1 VVTEKA
7 KAMKFTRFFSKPDQ
21 PVTEQV
27 EWKTVEIKVPATG
40 EMQAVEVPAGWS
52 DNAAMILVRNYLRK
66 AGVPDKAY
74 YTPDPND
81 VGMPGWL
88 LPGKPNSAAKFG
100 AETSARQVFHRMAGC
115 WTYWGWRSGVFEQA
129 SEPYGG
135 PLKEKFLAEDN
146 ARIFYDECYMMLAKQ
161 VGAPNSPQWFNTGL
175 HWAYGIE
182 GPASGQWAVAEL
194 NGGRSDVPEY
204 DSMFPGGFGL
214 VETTNSYERPQPHAC
229 FIQPV
234 TDDLVNPGGI
244 MDLWLREVRLFKY
257 GSGTGTNFSR
267 VRGRGEPLS
276 GGGKSSGLMSFLRI
290 GDRAAG
296 SIKSGGT
303 CLTGDTPVMTE
314 KGLKP
319 VKNLVG
325 KDFLVFSLN
334 MQTGQVVPKW
344 AVAFES
350 GVKECVRV
358 TTDKGVFEVSY
369 DHPWLT
375 KTNQYVAAS
384 TLRPGDRLSQR
395 QFMHNRDGYPFFQEY
410 HIPSD
415 YNHKGF
421 MLVHRAIARDFKGDI
436 TGKVVHH
443 RKDILNAHPWNLQIK
458 TNSEHARDHS
468 NEAGRRELQRNVG
481 KQVAAKMIEEGTH
494 PFIGKS
500 IPKFGEAN
508 GMHRNS
514 NFWLQVDKVAEY
526 KRKQSELLPESRA
539 REMQVTAVQNKM
551 INLAFQLIAD
561 GYDISTFE
569 LYVKARRKRGGF
581 DGNTTQLREI
591 IDRRFGSYDDF
602 YGELTKSNHKVLDV
616 EPIGSRVVYDVQV
629 RCSSENDRSIRDHH
643 NFAIGSLGA
652 ELGDPWKSYVTFV
665 HNTRRA
671 AKMVIVDAD
680 HPEIEDFVDWK
691 AKEEYKA
698 AAMYVGSRL
707 MKEVAIMPE
716 ITPPALIDRFEHGFL
731 PEILG
736 VDFEGEAIDTVGGQN
751 SNNSVR
757 VTDEF
762 MQRVTNAEPR
772 YDGSWFLKARTTGK
786 TVKTIKA
793 KDLWDRICRAA
804 WACADPGLQFH
815 DTINEWHTC
824 PNDGEINAS
833 NPCSEYMFLDNTAC
847 NLASLNLVSFLD
859 SSGTGEIDLAA
870 FEHATRI
877 WTVVLDI
884 SVTMASFPSREIAL
898 GSYNYR
904 TLGLGYA
911 NLGGL
916 LMRMAIPYDSD
927 EGRALAA
934 ALTALMHF
942 TAYRTSNEMAKELGP
957 FPRWEANKEPMAI
970 VLLNHHT
977 ELMEFEKKTVLFD
990 TVSLIVK
997 RTKEVALSI
1006 EANKGYRNAQVT
1018 LLAPTGTI
1026 HLIMDCDTSG
1036 IEPDFALVKDKNL
1049 AGGGTMK
1056 IVNQSVIVALKR
1068 LGYVNM
1074 AEAESQF
1081 IAYGGSVLP
1090 FVKPEH
1096 LTIFA
1101 TANEIRPMA
1110 HVEMVAAVQPFLSG
1124 AVSKTIN
1131 MPNNS
1136 TVEDVS
1142 HVYRRSW
1149 ELGLKAV
1156 ALYRDGCKLSQ
1167 PLSASKPKPKDYVD
1181 WTGTGKA
1188 VVKTMKDVVNKIWN
1202 EPTSESSS
1210 EMFTKLSNLNRG
1222 QHEYLPW
1229 RREKGYTQKAKIG
1242 DSTLFWRVSEYDDG
1256 RPGEVFIE
1264 LAHEGSTLRA
1274 MANCVAIAI
1283 SIGLQHGTPLEQLV
1297 DKFLHTKFEPD
1308 GIVEGHDKI
1317 KFASS
1322 IADLIAKD
1330 LAITYL
1336 GWDHLAHV
1344 AGTVEPVLRSVGA
1357 AVTPRTTGDPCPDC
1371 GALLIRTGTCRT
1383 CPRCSYNEGCG

>member
-1 VVTEKA
+1 
-7 KAMKFTRFFSKPDQ
+7 MKFARLFSKPDQ
-21 PVTEQV
+21 PVAEQI

-40 EMQAVEVPAGWS
+40 ETQSVEVPAWWS

-66 AGVPDKAY
+66 AGVPDKVTAR
-74 YTPDPND
+74 TSGELNIRQDS
-81 VGMPGWL
+81 MPGWL
-88 LPGKPNSAAKFG
+88 WPCKPMQKATFG
-100 AETSARQVFHRMAGC
+100 SETSARQVFHRMAGC
-115 WTYWGWRSGVFEQA
+115 WTYWGWRSGVFGKLRVDMR
-129 SEPYGG
+129 SGFGFG
-135 PLKEKFLAEDN
+135 PDVDLVDSFNSPEEN
-146 ARIFYDECYMMLAKQ
+146 ARIFHDECYMMLAKQ
-161 VGAPNSPQWFNTGL
+161 IGAPNSPQWFNTGL

-194 NGGRSDVPEY
+194 NGGRSDAPEY

-214 VETTNSYERPQPHAC
+214 METTNSYERPQPHAC

-234 TDDLVNPGGI
+234 SDDLVNPGGI

-303 CLTGDTPVMTE
+303 
-314 KGLKP
+314 
-319 VKNLVG
+319 
-325 KDFLVFSLN
+325 
-334 MQTGQVVPKW
+334 
-344 AVAFES
+344 
-350 GVKECVRV
+350 
-358 TTDKGVFEVSY
+358 
-369 DHPWLT
+369 
-375 KTNQYVAAS
+375 
-384 TLRPGDRLSQR
+384 
-395 QFMHNRDGYPFFQEY
+395 
-410 HIPSD
+410 
-415 YNHKGF
+415 
-421 MLVHRAIARDFKGDI
+421 
-436 TGKVVHH
+436 
-443 RKDILNAHPWNLQIK
+443 
-458 TNSEHARDHS
+458 
-468 NEAGRRELQRNVG
+468 
-481 KQVAAKMIEEGTH
+481 
-494 PFIGKS
+494 
-500 IPKFGEAN
+500 
-508 GMHRNS
+508 
-514 NFWLQVDKVAEY
+514 
-526 KRKQSELLPESRA
+526 
-539 REMQVTAVQNKM
+539 
-551 INLAFQLIAD
+551 
-561 GYDISTFE
+561 
-569 LYVKARRKRGGF
+569 
-581 DGNTTQLREI
+581 
-591 IDRRFGSYDDF
+591 
-602 YGELTKSNHKVLDV
+602 
-616 EPIGSRVVYDVQV
+616 
-629 RCSSENDRSIRDHH
+629 
-643 NFAIGSLGA
+643 
-652 ELGDPWKSYVTFV
+652 
-665 HNTRRA
+665 TRRA

-680 HPEIEDFVDWK
+680 HPEVEDFIDWK

-698 AAMYVGSRL
+698 AAMFVGSQVMQDHYQAVDDLTTPGIVIPDAMLDR
-707 MKEVAIMPE
+707 MRMPNS
-716 ITPPALIDRFEHGFL
+716 TK

-736 VDFEGEAIDTVGGQN
+736 VNFEGEAIDTVGGQN

-762 MQRVTNAEPR
+762 MKLATGEYTDSSPWQ
-772 YDGSWFLKARTTGK
+772 LKARTDGSV
-786 TVKTIKA
+786 VKSLKA
-793 KDLWDRICRAA
+793 SDLWDRICRAA

-815 DTINEWHTC
+815 DIINEWHTC

-833 NPCSEYMFLDNTAC
+833 NPCSEYMFLDDTAC

-859 SSGTGEIDLAA
+859 SSGTGEIDLNA

-884 SVTMASFPSREIAL
+884 SVTMASFPSKEIAL

-916 LMRMAIPYDSD
+916 LMRRAVPYDSD
-927 EGRALAA
+927 EGRTLAA
-934 ALTALMHF
+934 SLTALMHF
-942 TAYRTSNEMAKELGP
+942 TAYQTSNEMAKELGP
-957 FPRWEANKEPMAI
+957 FPRWEANKDPMAI
-970 VLLNHHT
+970 VLLNHYSA
-977 ELMEFEKKTVLFD
+977 LMELEKKTVLFD

-1006 EANKGYRNAQVT
+1006 EADKGYRNAQTT

-1056 IVNQSVIVALKR
+1056 IVNQSIEPALLR
-1068 LGYVNM
+1068 LKYDNQQRGM
-1074 AEAESQF
+1074 
-1081 IAYGGSVLP
+1081 ILAYIEGRGEVDKKVPMFDAHRS
-1090 FVKPEH
+1090 
-1096 LTIFA
+1096 IFT
-1101 TANEIRPMA
+1101 TANDIRPMA

-1131 MPNNS
+1131 MPNNA

-1149 ELGLKAV
+1149 ELKLKAV
-1156 ALYRDGCKLSQ
+1156 ALYRDGCKLAQ
-1167 PLSASKPKPKDYVD
+1167 PLSASKPKEEKPYLVKAMDDISTGMTNRMEQEGNLQHYD
-1181 WTGTGKA
+1181 W
-1188 VVKTMKDVVNKIWN
+1188 DKIL
-1202 EPTSESSS
+1202 
-1210 EMFTKLSNLNRG
+1210 KRG

-1336 GWDHLAHV
+1336 GWDHLAQV

-1357 AVTPRTTGDPCPDC
+1357 AVTPRTTGDPCPEC
-1371 GALLIRTGTCRT
+1371 GSLLIRTGTCRT